1 MANKKYIVVEGPIG
15 VGKTSLAK
23 ILAAEFQA
31 RTIFEKVEDNPF
43 LPKFYDDRETYAFQ
57 NQLFFLLSRYQ
68 QQRELGQQDLF
79 SQSTIS
85 DYLFAKD
92 KIFASLTLSAEELSL
107 YHQIY
112 QLLDTRLPKPDL
124 VVYLQARPEVL
135 YKRIKKRDKHYEK
148 GVTLEYLTEVA
159 RAYNQFF
166 FHYDESPLLVVNTS
180 EIDFVAS
187 SRDLAD
193 LIKEINS
200 MGSGTQH
207 YIPLGSR

>member
-1 MANKKYIVVEGPIG
+1 MAKAKYIVVEGPIG

-31 RTIFEKVEDNPF
+31 RSVFERVEDNPF
-43 LPKFYDDRETYAFQ
+43 LPKFYENRRRHAFQ
-57 NQLFFLLSRYQ
+57 NQIFFLLSRYQ
-68 QQRELGQQDLF
+68 QQRDL
-79 SQSTIS
+79 SQHDLQGQSTVA

-92 KIFASLTLSAEELSL
+92 QIFAGITLSSEELAL
-107 YHQIY
+107 YQQIY
-112 QLLDTRLPKPDL
+112 QLLNPRIPKPDL

-135 YKRIKKRDKHYEK
+135 YKRIKKRHKRYEK
-148 GVTLEYLTEVA
+148 NLSLEYLKEVA
-159 RAYNQFF
+159 LAYSDFF
-166 FHYDESPLLVVNTS
+166 FHYEESPLLVVNSS
-180 EIDFVAS
+180 EIDFVS
-187 SRDLAD
+187 SSEHLAD

>member
-1 MANKKYIVVEGPIG
+1 MTKKQYIVVEGPIG

-31 RTIFEKVEDNPF
+31 RSIFEKVEDNPF
-43 LPKFYDDRETYAFQ
+43 LPKFYEDRETHAFQ

-68 QQRELGQQDLF
+68 QQRELSQQELF
-79 SQSTIS
+79 NQNTVS

-92 KIFASLTLSAEELSL
+92 KIFATLTLSSEELNL
-107 YHQIY
+107 YQQIY
-112 QLLDTRLPKPDL
+112 QLLDTRVPKPDL

-135 YKRIKKRDKHYEK
+135 YKRIKKRDKSYERSI
-148 GVTLEYLTEVA
+148 TPEYLEGVA
-159 RAYNQFF
+159 QAYNRFF
-166 FHYDESPLLVVNTS
+166 FHYDEGPLLVVNTS
-180 EIDFVAS
+180 GIDFVAS
-187 SRDLAD
+187 GKDLAD

-200 MGSGTQH
+200 MGPGTQH

>member
-1 MANKKYIVVEGPIG
+1 MAKNQYIVVEGPIG

-23 ILAAEFQA
+23 SLAVEFQA
-31 RTIFEKVEDNPF
+31 RTIFERVEENPF
-43 LPKFYDDRETYAFQ
+43 LPKFYKARETYAFQ
-57 NQLFFLLSRYQ
+57 NQTFFLLNRYQ
-68 QQRELGQQDLF
+68 QQVELSQQDLF
-79 SQSTIS
+79 NQNVVA

-92 KIFASLTLSAEELSL
+92 KIFASLTLSSEELSL
-107 YHQIY
+107 YQQIY
-112 QLLDTRLPKPDL
+112 ALLNARVPKPDL

-135 YKRIKKRDKHYEK
+135 YKRIKKRDKKYERS
-148 GVTLEYLTEVA
+148 VTFEYLKEVA
-159 RAYNQFF
+159 DAYNQFF
-166 FHYDESPLLVVNTS
+166 FHYDETPLLVVNTS

-187 SRDLAD
+187 GKDLAD

>member
-1 MANKKYIVVEGPIG
+1 MPKAKYIVVEGPIG

-23 ILAAEFQA
+23 ILANEFQA
-31 RTIFEKVEDNPF
+31 RMIFERIEDNPF
-43 LPKFYDDRETYAFQ
+43 LPKFYQSRETYAFQ
-57 NQLFFLLSRYQ
+57 NQTFFLLNRYQ
-68 QQRELGQQDLF
+68 QQMELAQHDLF
-79 SQSTIS
+79 NQNAIA

-92 KIFASLTLSAEELSL
+92 QIFATLTLSAEELSL
-107 YHQIY
+107 YQQIY
-112 QLLDTRLPKPDL
+112 ALLNTRVPKPDM

-135 YKRIKKRDKHYEK
+135 YKRVKKRDKKYERS
-148 GVTLEYLTEVA
+148 VTFDYLTEVA
-159 RAYNQFF
+159 QAYNQFF
-166 FHYDESPLLVVNTS
+166 FHYDETPLLVVNTS

-187 SRDLAD
+187 SKDLAD